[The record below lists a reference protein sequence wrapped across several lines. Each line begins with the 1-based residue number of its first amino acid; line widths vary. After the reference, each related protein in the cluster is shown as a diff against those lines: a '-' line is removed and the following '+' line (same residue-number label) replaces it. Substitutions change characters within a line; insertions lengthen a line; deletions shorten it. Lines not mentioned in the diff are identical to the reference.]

1 MNDDLTDIA
10 LTALEQAEAN
20 EANSDEADT
29 SKDESD
35 EEDTSEESDDQES
48 EDEQEESQE
57 ESDGEEEEDE
67 DDSESES
74 EPEEDEKK
82 EEKKELTDEEFEE
95 LAKKRGYA
103 KRDAEEERRQ
113 AAQNNAQAIQSMPK
127 PKELDADTWNAMPPI
142 NKFIY
147 NNLPYVEAKGKDG
160 TILKVKTPD
169 QLPEDFEFASAKA
182 QTKFNNDMQAQE
194 NKANDMER
202 AIVSRARQ
210 QRAAEQSR
218 AEAQDTI
225 AQIESL
231 QKSGDLP
238 KPKAQP
244 NTQEFNSDPAV
255 QLIDKV
261 LSYQKARAAQGQRL
275 SVKDAMILYKAEH
288 PEQFRT
294 GEAKGDAERKKLS
307 KKISGSRKSTDAKA
321 DSLGYQKR
329 YYKFGMSTQ
338 DVLDRALEDLD

>member
-1 MNDDLTDIA
+1 
-10 LTALEQAEAN
+10 
-20 EANSDEADT
+20 
-29 SKDESD
+29 
-35 EEDTSEESDDQES
+35 
-48 EDEQEESQE
+48 
-57 ESDGEEEEDE
+57 
-67 DDSESES
+67 
-74 EPEEDEKK
+74 
-82 EEKKELTDEEFEE
+82 
-95 LAKKRGYA
+95 
-103 KRDAEEERRQ
+103 
-113 AAQNNAQAIQSMPK
+113 MPK
-127 PKELDADTWNAMPPI
+127 PRELDADTWNAMPPI

-147 NNLPYVEAKGKDG
+147 NNLPYIEAKGKDG
-160 TILKVKTPD
+160 TVLKVKTPD
-169 QLPEDFEFASAKA
+169 QLQEDFEFASAKA

-210 QRAAEQSR
+210 QREAEQSR

-244 NTQEFNSDPAV
+244 NTQEFNNDPAV
-255 QLIDKV
+255 QLIDKI

-275 SVKDAMILYKAEH
+275 SVKDAMVLYKAEH
-288 PEQFRT
+288 PEAFRT
-294 GEAKGDAERKKLS
+294 GEAKGDVERKKLS

>member
-20 EANSDEADT
+20 DAKSDEADT

-57 ESDGEEEEDE
+57 ESEGEEE
-67 DDSESES
+67 DDDDPESES
-74 EPEEDEKK
+74 ETVEDDKK
-82 EEKKELTDEEFEE
+82 EAKKELTDEEFDE
-95 LAKKRGYA
+95 LAKKRGYT
-103 KRDAEEERRQ
+103 KRDTEEERRQ
-113 AAQNNAQAIQSMPK
+113 AQQNNAQAIQSMPK
-127 PKELDADTWNAMPPI
+127 PRELDADTWNAMPPI

-147 NNLPYVEAKGKDG
+147 NNLPYIEAKGKDG
-160 TILKVKTPD
+160 TVLKVKTPD

-194 NKANDMER
+194 NKANEMER

-210 QRAAEQSR
+210 QRAVEQSR
-218 AEAQDTI
+218 AEAQNNI
-225 AQIESL
+225 AQIEKL
-231 QKSGDLP
+231 QESGDLP
-238 KPKAQP
+238 KPKAEP
-244 NTQEFNSDPAV
+244 NTQEFINDPAV

-261 LSYQKARAAQGQRL
+261 LAYQKARAAQGQKL
-275 SVKDAMILYKAEH
+275 SVKDAMVLYKAEH
-288 PEQFRT
+288 PEAFRT

-307 KKISGSRKSTDAKA
+307 KKISGSKKSSDAKA

>member
-20 EANSDEADT
+20 DAQSDEADT

-35 EEDTSEESDDQES
+35 EEETSEEADDES
-48 EDEQEESQE
+48 ETEQEESQDD
-57 ESDGEEEEDE
+57 SEEEDE
-67 DDSESES
+67 GEESEDDSEE
-74 EPEEDEKK
+74 EPKEEKK

-103 KRDAEEERRQ
+103 KRDPEEERRQ

-127 PKELDADTWNAMPPI
+127 PRELDADIWNAMPPI

-147 NNLPYVEAKGKDG
+147 NNLPYIEAKGKDG

-194 NKANDMER
+194 NMANDMER
-202 AIVSRARQ
+202 AIVSRAKQ

-218 AEAQDTI
+218 AEAKDTI

-231 QKSGDLP
+231 QNSGDLP

-244 NTQEFNSDPAV
+244 NTQEFNNDPAV
-255 QLIDKV
+255 QLIDKI
-261 LSYQKARAAQGQRL
+261 LSYQKARAEQGQRL
-275 SVKDAMILYKAEH
+275 SVKDAMVLYKAEH
-288 PEQFRT
+288 PEAFRT
-294 GEAKGDAERKKLS
+294 GEAKGDVERKKLS